1 MKAEELLAWRL
12 ITQGTFEEKMDEMIR
27 RKKDLANLTVATG
40 ESWIGN
46 LSNEE
51 LGVLVGL
58 G

>member
-1 MKAEELLAWRL
+1 MVWWL
-12 ITQGTFEEKMDEMIR
+12 ITQATFEEKIDKMIR

-51 LGVLVGL
+51 LKTLVAL